1 MKQDI
6 LILNQI
12 ENTIQLHID
21 CFKRGYTTLH
31 YFYNPAQETIV
42 ELTEPKITIKEL
54 ESERYYFYCTNENEE
69 STGDINVE
77 ISGLTINEAL
87 NNVANCSGLND
98 NIYKDIIDTIE
109 DENFV
114 LDVFNKM
121 TDDNK
126 EEYEKLLLALTSFY
140 NMRQEELN
148 LFVNPIFNFDLSKIE
163 SPNNIKYNFIIYKY
177 NKNENSWT
185 LLKEKC
191 IFDSFYIDFHGKPS
205 TMYLIA
211 PTINSN
217 VVREYFIYQPS
228 KTLSEAKYER
238 RIFDNKNKYEKT
250 IKLSTQMDLSE
261 LIDDEEGQEIVS
273 ALQFINP
280 KQYVFNIPVV
290 NFKQNKFEVKISDF
304 DFIEKFNKNIY
315 LGALEIDQA
324 FSKEI
329 VPHKIKI
336 SSSSFQFSPANY
348 LMNSGENYIFFIT
361 DNSNKVLSECSLG
374 GYNTNNDLLS
384 YYKVSRK
391 IDVETYR
398 RQLFNIFMDY
408 NKKDWPVISSIIDTF
423 ILSSEDYTES
433 LSEFTINKILNL
445 DSIYYRI
452 DFLIQLILLYK
463 LKYTLPVNQDFLK
476 HQVFANS
483 YHKHVFPEGNSYI
496 VQITRIND
504 KETTIENSVC
514 GSVAKEVKI
523 DKNDFIYFCCYNM
536 QNWECS
542 SIAFYN
548 NKIKQGQKYFFFPKL
563 EVEII

>member
-12 ENTIQLHID
+12 ENTIQLYID

-69 STGDINVE
+69 SAGDINVE

-98 NIYKDIIDTIE
+98 DIYKDIIDTIE

-163 SPNNIKYNFIIYKY
+163 SPNNIKYNFMVYEY
-177 NKNENSWT
+177 NKNENSWS
-185 LLKEKC
+185 LLREKC

-211 PTINSN
+211 PTIDSN
-217 VVREYFIYQPS
+217 IVREYFIYQPS

-238 RIFDNKNKYEKT
+238 RILDNQNKYEKT

-336 SSSSFQFSPANY
+336 SSSSFKFSPANY

-374 GYNTNNDLLS
+374 GYNTGNDLLS

-433 LSEFTINKILNL
+433 LSEFTISKILNL
-445 DSIYYRI
+445 DPIYYRI
-452 DFLIQLILLYK
+452 DFLIQLMLLYK

-476 HQVFANS
+476 QQVFANS
-483 YHKHVFPEGNSYI
+483 YHKHVFPEGSSYI
-496 VQITRIND
+496 VQTTKIND
-504 KETTIENSVC
+504 KEITIENSVC

-523 DKNDFIYFCCYNM
+523 NKDDFIYFCCYNM
-536 QNWECS
+536 QSWECS

-548 NKIKQGQKYFFFPKL
+548 NKIREGQKYFFFPKL

>member
-12 ENTIQLHID
+12 ENTIQLYID

-31 YFYNPAQETIV
+31 YFYNPAQEIIV
-42 ELTEPKITIKEL
+42 ELTKPNITIKEL

-163 SPNNIKYNFIIYKY
+163 SPNNIKYNFIIYEY

-185 LLKEKC
+185 LLREKC

-217 VVREYFIYQPS
+217 VAREYFIYQPS

-238 RIFDNKNKYEKT
+238 RIFDNQNKYEKT

-361 DNSNKVLSECSLG
+361 DNSNKVLSECSLS
-374 GYNTNNDLLS
+374 GYNTDNDLLS

-496 VQITRIND
+496 VQTVRIND

>member
-12 ENTIQLHID
+12 ENTIQLYID

-98 NIYKDIIDTIE
+98 DIYKDIIDTIE

-163 SPNNIKYNFIIYKY
+163 SPNNIKYNFIIYEY

-185 LLKEKC
+185 LLREKC

-238 RIFDNKNKYEKT
+238 RIFDNQNKYEKT

-361 DNSNKVLSECSLG
+361 DSSNKVLSECSLS
-374 GYNTNNDLLS
+374 GYNTDNDLLN

-408 NKKDWPVISSIIDTF
+408 NKKDWPIISSIIDTF

-433 LSEFTINKILNL
+433 LSEFTISKILNL

-496 VQITRIND
+496 VQTVKIND

-548 NKIKQGQKYFFFPKL
+548 NKIKQGQKCFFFPKL

>member
-12 ENTIQLHID
+12 ENTIQLYID
-21 CFKRGYTTLH
+21 CFKRGYTALH
-31 YFYNPAQETIV
+31 YFYNPAQETII

-54 ESERYYFYCTNENEE
+54 ESEKYYFYCTNENEE
-69 STGDINVE
+69 STGDISVE

-98 NIYKDIIDTIE
+98 DIYKDIIDTVE
-109 DENFV
+109 NENFV
-114 LDVFNKM
+114 LDVLNKM

-126 EEYEKLLLALTSFY
+126 EEYEKLLLALTAFY

-163 SPNNIKYNFIIYKY
+163 SPNNIKYNFIVYEY

-185 LLKEKC
+185 LLREKC

-211 PTINSN
+211 PTIDSKI
-217 VVREYFIYQPS
+217 VREYFIYQPS

-238 RIFDNKNKYEKT
+238 RILDNQNKYEKT

-290 NFKQNKFEVKISDF
+290 NFKQNRFEVKISDF

-374 GYNTNNDLLS
+374 GYNTDNDLLN
-384 YYKVSRK
+384 YYRVSRK

-433 LSEFTINKILNL
+433 LSEFTISKILNL
-445 DSIYYRI
+445 DPIYYRI

-483 YHKHVFPEGNSYI
+483 YHKHVFQEGNSYI
-496 VQITRIND
+496 VQITKIND
-504 KETTIENSVC
+504 KEITIENSVC

-548 NKIKQGQKYFFFPKL
+548 NKIKEGQRYFFFPKL

>member
-12 ENTIQLHID
+12 ENTIQLYID

-163 SPNNIKYNFIIYKY
+163 SPNNIKYNFIIYEY

-185 LLKEKC
+185 LLREKC

-217 VVREYFIYQPS
+217 VVREYFIYHPS

-238 RIFDNKNKYEKT
+238 RIFDNQKKKKKT

-324 FSKEI
+324 FSKGI

-361 DNSNKVLSECSLG
+361 DNSNKVLSECSLS
-374 GYNTNNDLLS
+374 GYNTDNDLLS

-433 LSEFTINKILNL
+433 LSEFTISKILNL

-496 VQITRIND
+496 VQTVRIND
-504 KETTIENSVC
+504 KEITIENSVC

-542 SIAFYN
+542 SITFYN

>member
-12 ENTIQLHID
+12 ENTIQLYID

-98 NIYKDIIDTIE
+98 NIYKDIIYTIE
-109 DENFV
+109 NENFV

-126 EEYEKLLLALTSFY
+126 EEYEKLLLALTAFY

-163 SPNNIKYNFIIYKY
+163 SPNNIKYNFMIYEY

-217 VVREYFIYQPS
+217 IVREYFIYQPS
-228 KTLSEAKYER
+228 KMLSEAKYER
-238 RIFDNKNKYEKT
+238 RIFDNQNKYEKT

-336 SSSSFQFSPANY
+336 SNSSFQFSPANY

-361 DNSNKVLSECSLG
+361 DSSNKVLSECSLS
-374 GYNTNNDLLS
+374 GYNTDNDLLN

-433 LSEFTINKILNL
+433 LSEFTISKILNL

-496 VQITRIND
+496 VQTARIND
-504 KETTIENSVC
+504 KEITIENSVC